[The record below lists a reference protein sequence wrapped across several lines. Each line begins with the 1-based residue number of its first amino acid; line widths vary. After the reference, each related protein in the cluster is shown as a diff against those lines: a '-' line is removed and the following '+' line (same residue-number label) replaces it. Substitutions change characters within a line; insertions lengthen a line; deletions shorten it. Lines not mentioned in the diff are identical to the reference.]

1 MKSISIITCFLF
13 TLNLSAQTKKQK
25 DRAAIKKMCGC
36 YEITFN
42 FSETFDYVEDSSYIP
57 SPNKIAYALEWVDLT
72 YEDQNNMI
80 LQHILQMGSD
90 SNAYIIKHWRQDWN
104 YQNSKLLSYDYDN
117 RWIHE
122 KLFFNQYKGQW
133 TQKVFQVDD
142 SPRYE
147 SSATWVHVDGKSFW
161 ETEVDAPLP
170 RRERTIRSDYNVL
183 KRFNRV
189 QINDEGWAHK
199 QDNLKILRSKD
210 NEVIIAREY
219 GNNIYKKVDDD
230 RCRYAKK
237 WWESN
242 QSKWQIVRNV
252 WNETFDASDTITLKK
267 SVEEQPL
274 WNYLF
279 SDEYSSQSEIE
290 LIINKFLEK

>member
-1 MKSISIITCFLF
+1 MKD
-13 TLNLSAQTKKQK
+13 NLIWLANYYYRNKVLSTK
-25 DRAAIKKMCGC
+25 
-36 YEITFN
+36 Y
-42 FSETFDYVEDSSYIP
+42 
-57 SPNKIAYALEWVDLT
+57 L
-72 YEDQNNMI
+72 
-80 LQHILQMGSD
+80 
-90 SNAYIIKHWRQDWN
+90 
-104 YQNSKLLSYDYDN
+104 KLLDKKN
-117 RWIHE
+117 IQP
-122 KLFFNQYKGQW
+122 QYKEREVKRY
-133 TQKVFQVDD
+133 TLKVFQVDD

-189 QINDEGWAHK
+189 QITDEGWVHK

-210 NEVIIAREY
+210 YEFIIAREY
-219 GNNIYKKVDDD
+219 GNNIYKKVDND

-252 WNETFDASDTITLKK
+252 WNETFDANDTITLKK
-267 SVEEQPL
+267 SVEEKPL
-274 WNYLF
+274 CHYL
-279 SDEYSSQSEIE
+279 
-290 LIINKFLEK
+290 KFFN